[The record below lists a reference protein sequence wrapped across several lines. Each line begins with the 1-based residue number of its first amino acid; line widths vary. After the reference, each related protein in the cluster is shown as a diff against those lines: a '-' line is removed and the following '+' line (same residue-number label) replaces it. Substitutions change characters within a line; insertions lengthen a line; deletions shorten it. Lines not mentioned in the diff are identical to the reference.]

1 MKKSLGWKFLLA
13 SPSILGMTLA
23 ATVSPSLAQ
32 VNPVDETTAK
42 PTNISSIVATPVST
56 APSLEQDSDAKN
68 KLSQPSLQ
76 AVSVQPSVSEQ
87 PVEPSNPLA
96 NDVLPKA
103 SASDLSGLQ
112 VTNALSPQLQL
123 QKSQNQ
129 LDVVPSQFSDQAPI
143 ASSNSISTSTSTSTV
158 RLDELAS
165 GLTVTAPVFG
175 ISPLEGT
182 SNHLLLSSR
191 DAGDCQI
198 SGLSCPLPSLAQN
211 SIAPVDSYK
220 SPDKPEAS
228 PTTEGSESTSPT
240 ESSDKPEATPTPEE
254 SQPEDQAE
262 APASPRW
269 HFLFQPYV
277 YVPITLYGDATFGR
291 FTRDFAVN
299 GNQIVTALKD
309 SFIFGFLG
317 DLQAWT
323 PNYHLGLIA
332 NVNYLATGSDSTFTR
347 SVRCSCS
354 TRFIPTE
361 LKADV
366 NTEALS
372 IDLAAAYRFY
382 DKLKVNPN
390 GASTEFDLG
399 TFLFD
404 VIGGLNITSVSTDIN
419 LTTDL
424 GGEADFDGSKTVVS
438 PLLGGRL
445 RVNVAR
451 RLALVTAGSVSGFGI
466 SGLTQWGALAGL
478 DWMFSGNTS
487 VGLGYRFGYLNF
499 NRNLDSGRDF
509 GVVLNQNGPYLSFSF
524 RF

>member
-1 MKKSLGWKFLLA
+1 MKKSLGWKFLLV
-13 SPSILGMTLA
+13 SPSILGITLA
-23 ATVSPSLAQ
+23 ATVFPSLAQ
-32 VNPVDETTAK
+32 VNPSDETTAK
-42 PTNISSIVATPVST
+42 PTTISSIVATPTST
-56 APSLEQDSDAKN
+56 APISEQDSDAKDE
-68 KLSQPSLQ
+68 LSQPSLQ
-76 AVSVQPSVSEQ
+76 SVPVQH
-87 PVEPSNPLA
+87 VEPSNPLA
-96 NDVLPKA
+96 NDVSLKT

-112 VTNALSPQLQL
+112 ATNALNSQLQL

-129 LDVVPSQFSDQAPI
+129 LDVAPFQFSDQTPI
-143 ASSNSISTSTSTSTV
+143 AISNSISTSTV
-158 RLDELAS
+158 RLDELAAGLAAS
-165 GLTVTAPVFG
+165 GPIFG

-182 SNHLLLSSR
+182 SDHLLLSSQ
-191 DAGDCQI
+191 DTGDCQI
-198 SGLSCPLPSLAQN
+198 PGLSCPLPGLAQN
-211 SIAPVDSYK
+211 SISPTDSSK
-220 SPDKPEAS
+220 NPDKPEVP

-240 ESSDKPEATPTPEE
+240 ESSDKPQATPAPDE
-254 SQPEDQAE
+254 SQAE
-262 APASPRW
+262 TSPSPRW

-277 YVPITLYGDATFGR
+277 YVPVTIYGDATFGR
-291 FTRDFAVN
+291 FTRDFAVD

-332 NVNYLATGSDSTFTR
+332 NVNYLATGSESTFTR

-354 TRFIPTE
+354 TSFIPTE

-382 DKLKVNPN
+382 DKSKVNPN
-390 GASTEFDLG
+390 GTFTEFDLG

-424 GGEADFDGSKTVVS
+424 GGEADFDGSNTVVS

-451 RLALVTAGSVSGFGI
+451 RLALVTAGTVSGFGI

-499 NRNLDSGRDF
+499 NKNLDSGRDF